1 MGLESLCVA
10 VIDGKRVD
18 GKLMLEGDELI
29 LRGGEKPLKY
39 KLSSLK
45 KLTADK
51 SRLSATTKGVD
62 VCFQI
67 EGDAAKWLKKI
78 QNPPTRE
85 SKLGIK
91 AGTKV
96 FLSGEFEEEFV
107 NAVKPHVTSD
117 PKEADLL
124 LLSAERGTDLKK
136 AKRLRVNMKPAAA
149 IWIIYPKGIEAI
161 REIDVLETLRSFRL
175 KDVKVM
181 SFCPTHTGL
190 KFVIPVSERHGD

>member
-1 MGLESLCVA
+1 MGLESPCVA
-10 VIDGKRVD
+10 VIDGKRFD
-18 GKLMLEGDELI
+18 GKLLLEGDELV

-39 KLSSLK
+39 KVSSLK
-45 KLTADK
+45 KLTANN

-78 QNPPTRE
+78 QNSPTRE

-96 FLSGEFEEEFV
+96 FLSGEFEDEFV
-107 NAVKPHVTSD
+107 NAAKPHVTSD

-124 LLSAERGTDLKK
+124 LLSAKRRADLKK
-136 AKRLRVNMKPAAA
+136 AKPLKAKMNPAAA
-149 IWIIYPKGIEAI
+149 IWIIYPKGIKAI
-161 REIDVLETLRSFRL
+161 REIDVLETLRSFGL

-181 SFCPTHTGL
+181 SFSPTHTGL
-190 KFVIPVSERHGD
+190 KFVIPLSER